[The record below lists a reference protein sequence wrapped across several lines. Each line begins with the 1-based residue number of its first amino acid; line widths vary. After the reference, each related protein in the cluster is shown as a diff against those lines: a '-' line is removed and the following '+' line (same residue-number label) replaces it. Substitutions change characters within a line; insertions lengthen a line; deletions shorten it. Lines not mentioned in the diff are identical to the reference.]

1 MVVRVLRPD
10 RITAALT
17 GLIKEILPKGKE
29 FVECDSE
36 LNSFQILEQVD
47 YPSFLFFDFLQLAV
61 NVIEKAYDDS
71 SPIIPLYFILSPGA
85 DIVSDVDKL
94 AVSNLELT

>member
-1 MVVRVLRPD
+1 MRPD

-47 YPSFLFFDFLQLAV
+47 YPSFLYFDFLQLAV
-61 NVIEKAYDDS
+61 EKAYDDS

-94 AVSNLELT
+94 AVSNLKWT